1 MSWWDSIVETAGD
14 LYDNATDYIG
24 EQYNGYLEYQKT
36 VQSEAQKDTDALR
49 QNEPVKGQLVDGS
62 PVVSGTT
69 GAPTQGQPFMTQQ
82 LIAGVDNKWLVAGG
96 VAALFLLMRK

>member
-14 LYDNATDYIG
+14 LYDNAAEYIG
-24 EQYNGYLEYQKT
+24 EQYDGYLEYQKT
-36 VQSEAQKDTDALR
+36 VEAEAQKDIGNLR
-49 QNEPVKGQLVDGS
+49 QNEPLKGQLSDGS
-62 PVVSGTT
+62 TVVAGTT

-96 VAALFLLMRK
+96 LAALLLLMRK